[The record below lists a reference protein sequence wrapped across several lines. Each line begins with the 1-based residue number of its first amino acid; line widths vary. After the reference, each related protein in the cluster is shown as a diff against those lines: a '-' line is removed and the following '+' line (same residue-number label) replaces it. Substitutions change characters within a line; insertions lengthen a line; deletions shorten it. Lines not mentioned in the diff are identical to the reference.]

1 LNDCEKT
8 SNMLIPGR
16 LTSDNQVIGLLDEYH
31 KNTRNTEEKDEDI
44 ETSITHEKLEDSP
57 NC

>member
-1 LNDCEKT
+1 
-8 SNMLIPGR
+8 MLIPGR